1 MALLLH
7 QSLYF
12 TVICLTVLR
21 LINACVNDHG
31 CPRPKSC
38 CDGICRFSCTCTSSS
53 DCDWNEKC
61 CSDRHCVDG
70 FELCPQH
77 LPVYFI
83 TVAACS
89 MAFITFLCLMLIC
102 YWARCCP
109 WYKNRIARRR
119 KHQKDVMLE
128 RSYFTTLS
136 ATNMTQELHFSRCT
150 SATEIFTS
158 AIFTT
163 LDGKSREIFKLYCT
177 KNMPAVTL
185 YADDLIIYSPTNRN
199 FR

>member
-136 ATNMTQELHFSRCT
+136 STNMTQELHFPDAPPPLKFS
-150 SATEIFTS
+150 
-158 AIFTT
+158 
-163 LDGKSREIFKLYCT
+163 
-177 KNMPAVTL
+177 PPP
-185 YADDLIIYSPTNRN
+185 YSPPLTGNPAKYSSYTVQRICQPSPYTPMT
-199 FR
+199 